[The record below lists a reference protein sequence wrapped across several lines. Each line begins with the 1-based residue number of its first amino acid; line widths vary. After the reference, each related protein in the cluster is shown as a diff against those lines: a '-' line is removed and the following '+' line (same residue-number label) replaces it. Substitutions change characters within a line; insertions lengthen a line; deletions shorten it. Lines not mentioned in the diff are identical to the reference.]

1 MIRLVW
7 SQDELLA
14 SETADDAAEAAGKD
28 TEVVTLDADAGLD
41 GLEEALFAGSLFATK
56 RLVVLRNAHVL
67 PKAGVERLAAALSR
81 EGEPSDLIV
90 LCVSERAPT
99 QLINGLKG
107 VAEVVRLSRPRRGEL
122 IAWVTKRMKRAG
134 LQPGREAAAALVDSV
149 GETLRDLDQA
159 IEQLAV
165 RGGAGHQVERSEV
178 AEHFSSSA
186 EQPIWIL
193 FDAIVKHE
201 GGKAF
206 EALRR
211 LLDHGDAPLPVLG
224 ALASQIR
231 GVIRVKSLIERTPS
245 ITDRDVASATG
256 MSEGRAA
263 VIRRQSPR
271 LSWEWLL
278 GMHRLLAQA
287 DYEVKGGEDGAVL
300 PAEIVLERVVAGALD
315 TR

>member
-1 MIRLVW
+1 MMKLFW

-14 SETADDAAEAAGKD
+14 SEAADEAAAAAGDDA
-28 TEVVTLDADAGLD
+28 EVLNLDADAGLD

-56 RLVVLRNAHVL
+56 RLVVLRNAESL
-67 PKAGVERLAAALSR
+67 NKSGVERLASALTN
-81 EGEPSDLIV
+81 GGQPADLLV
-90 LCVSERAPT
+90 LCVSERPPT
-99 QLINGLKG
+99 QLMNGLKG
-107 VAEVVRLSRPRRGEL
+107 LVEVVRLSRPRRGEL
-122 IAWVTKRMKRAG
+122 IAWVTKRLKRAG
-134 LQPGREAAAALVDSV
+134 LQPGRDAAAALVDAV
-149 GETLRDLDQA
+149 GESLRDLDQA

-165 RGGAGHQVERSEV
+165 RGAGRQVEKSDV
-178 AEHFSSSA
+178 TEHFSSSA

-224 ALASQIR
+224 ALASQVR

-245 ITDRDVASATG
+245 ISDRDVASATG

-278 GMHRLLAQA
+278 GMHRMLAQA
-287 DYEVKGGEDGAVL
+287 DFEVKGGEDGAVL
-300 PAEIVLERVVAGALD
+300 PAEMVLERVVAGALD

>member
-14 SETADDAAEAAGKD
+14 SEASEEAAAGLGAD
-28 TEVVTLDADAGLD
+28 AEVVTIDADVSID
-41 GLEEALFAGSLFATK
+41 GLEEALFAGSLFATT
-56 RLVVLRNAHVL
+56 RLVVLRNAQTL
-67 PKAGVERLAAALSR
+67 NKSSIERLTTALSS
-81 EGEPSDLIV
+81 EGTPSDLLILAV
-90 LCVSERAPT
+90 AERVPT
-99 QLINGLKG
+99 QLMTALKG
-107 VAEVVRLSRPRRGEL
+107 SAEVVRLARPRRGEL

-134 LQPGREAAAALVDSV
+134 LTPGGEAAAALVDAV

-159 IEQLAV
+159 IEQLAL
-165 RGGAGHQVERSEV
+165 RGSSGSVEKAQIV
-178 AEHFSSSA
+178 EHFASSS

-193 FDAIVKHE
+193 FDAIVRHE

-206 EALRR
+206 DSLRR
-211 LLDHGDAPLPVLG
+211 LFEHGDGPLPVLG

-231 GVIRVKSLIERTPS
+231 GVIRVKSLLERTPS
-245 ITDRDVASATG
+245 LGDRDVASATG

-271 LSWEWLL
+271 LSWDWLL

-287 DYEVKGGEDGAVL
+287 DYELKGGEDGAVL

-315 TR
+315 SR

>member
-1 MIRLVW
+1 MKLIW

-14 SETADDAAEAAGKD
+14 SEAADEAAAAAGSD
-28 TEVVTLDADAGLD
+28 AEVVTLDADAGLD

-56 RLVVLRNAHVL
+56 RLVVLRNAESL
-67 PKAGVERLAAALSR
+67 NKSGVERLTTALTS
-81 EGEPSDLIV
+81 EGQPADLLV
-90 LCVSERAPT
+90 LCVAERAPT
-99 QLINGLKG
+99 QLMNGLKG
-107 VAEVVRLSRPRRGEL
+107 LAEVVKLARPRRGEL
-122 IAWVTKRMKRAG
+122 IAWVTKRIKRAG
-134 LQPGREAAAALVDSV
+134 LQPGRDAAAALVDSV
-149 GETLRDLDQA
+149 GESLRDLDQA
-159 IEQLAV
+159 IQQLAV
-165 RGGAGHQVERSEV
+165 RGAGRQVERSDV
-178 AEHFSSSA
+178 SEHFSSSA

-224 ALASQIR
+224 ALASQVR

-245 ITDRDVASATG
+245 ISDRDVASATG

-287 DYEVKGGEDGAVL
+287 DFEVKGGEDGAVL

>member
-1 MIRLVW
+1 VMKLIW

-14 SETADDAAEAAGKD
+14 AEAADEGAAAAGSD
-28 TEVVTLDADAGLD
+28 AEVVNLDADTGLD

-56 RLVVLRNAHVL
+56 RLVVLRNAERL
-67 PKAGVERLAAALSR
+67 NKGAVERLTTAL
-81 EGEPSDLIV
+81 GSDGQPADLLV
-90 LCVSERAPT
+90 LCVAERPPT
-99 QLINGLKG
+99 QLMNGLKG
-107 VAEVVRLSRPRRGEL
+107 LAEVVRLTRPRRGEL
-122 IAWVTKRMKRAG
+122 VAWVTKRMKRAG
-134 LQPGREAAAALVDSV
+134 LQPGRDAAAALVDSV
-149 GETLRDLDQA
+149 GESLRDLDQA

-165 RGGAGHQVERSEV
+165 RGAGRQVERSDV
-178 AEHFSSSA
+178 TEHFSSSA

-278 GMHRLLAQA
+278 GMHRMLAQA
-287 DYEVKGGEDGAVL
+287 DFEVKGGEDGAVL

>member
-1 MIRLVW
+1 MKLIW

-14 SETADDAAEAAGKD
+14 SEAADEAAAAAGGD
-28 TEVVTLDADAGLD
+28 AEVVTLDADAGLD
-41 GLEEALFAGSLFATK
+41 GLEEALFAGSLFASK
-56 RLVVLRNAHVL
+56 RLVVLRNAESL
-67 PKAGVERLAAALSR
+67 NKSGVERLTSALTS
-81 EGEPSDLIV
+81 EGQPADLLV
-90 LCVSERAPT
+90 LCVAERAPT

-107 VAEVVRLSRPRRGEL
+107 LAEVVKMSRPRRGEL
-122 IAWVTKRMKRAG
+122 IAWATKRMKRAG
-134 LQPGREAAAALVDSV
+134 LQPGRDAAAALVDSV

-165 RGGAGHQVERSEV
+165 RGAGKQVERSDV
-178 AEHFSSSA
+178 TEHFSSSA

-231 GVIRVKSLIERTPS
+231 GVIRVKALLERTPS
-245 ITDRDVASATG
+245 ISDRDVASATG

-278 GMHRLLAQA
+278 GMHRMLAQA
-287 DYEVKGGEDGAVL
+287 DFEVKGGEDGAVL

>member
-1 MIRLVW
+1 MMKLIW

-14 SETADDAAEAAGKD
+14 AEAADEGAAAAGSD
-28 TEVVTLDADAGLD
+28 AEVVNLDADTGLD

-56 RLVVLRNAHVL
+56 RLVVLRNAERL
-67 PKAGVERLAAALSR
+67 NKGAVERLTTAL
-81 EGEPSDLIV
+81 GSDGQPADLLV
-90 LCVSERAPT
+90 LCVAERPPT
-99 QLINGLKG
+99 QLMNGLKG
-107 VAEVVRLSRPRRGEL
+107 LAEVVRLTRPRRGEL
-122 IAWVTKRMKRAG
+122 VAWVTKRMKRAG
-134 LQPGREAAAALVDSV
+134 LQPGRDAAAALVDSV
-149 GETLRDLDQA
+149 GESLRDLDQA

-165 RGGAGHQVERSEV
+165 RGAGRQVERSDV
-178 AEHFSSSA
+178 TEHFSSSA

-278 GMHRLLAQA
+278 GMHRMLAQA
-287 DYEVKGGEDGAVL
+287 DFEVKGGEDGAVL

>member
-1 MIRLVW
+1 MKLIW

-14 SETADDAAEAAGKD
+14 AEAADEGAAAAGSD
-28 TEVVTLDADAGLD
+28 AEVVNLDADTGLD

-56 RLVVLRNAHVL
+56 RLVVLRNAERL
-67 PKAGVERLAAALSR
+67 NKGAVERLTTAL
-81 EGEPSDLIV
+81 GSDGQPADLLV
-90 LCVSERAPT
+90 LCVAERPPT
-99 QLINGLKG
+99 QLMNGLKG
-107 VAEVVRLSRPRRGEL
+107 LAEVVRLTRPRRGEL
-122 IAWVTKRMKRAG
+122 VAWVTKRMKRAG
-134 LQPGREAAAALVDSV
+134 LQPGRDAAAALVDSV
-149 GETLRDLDQA
+149 GESLRDLDQA

-165 RGGAGHQVERSEV
+165 RGAGRQVERSDV
-178 AEHFSSSA
+178 TEHFSSSA

-278 GMHRLLAQA
+278 GMHRMLAQA
-287 DYEVKGGEDGAVL
+287 DFEVKGGEDGAVL